1 MSVLDEKVL
10 TIAALR
16 QAILDGILK
25 PSDIAAEAARRA
37 DEADPAI
44 WISRPSAAAL
54 LAEAR
59 RLDGLDPAAHPLLGI
74 PFAVKDN
81 IDVAG
86 LATTA
91 ACPAFEYRPERDA
104 EVVRRL
110 RAAGALVVGKTNLDQ
125 FATGLVGVR
134 SPYGIPGN
142 SFDPDFV
149 PGGSSSGSAVA
160 VAKGLC
166 AFSLGTD
173 TAGSGRVPAAFN
185 NLVGW
190 KPSKGLLSSSGLVP
204 ACRSLDCISVFALT
218 AADAAAV
225 ADIAIGYD
233 ETDAFSRPL
242 PDGVTGPTEWPGAR
256 VGVPVD
262 ANLDFFGDTE
272 AAARFE
278 TVAVAAER
286 LGATVERFDI
296 SPFLA
301 AARLLYEGP
310 WVAERYIAIQDLIER
325 DPEALHPVTREITL
339 GGRDPKATD
348 LFRAEYR
355 LAELRREAEK
365 VLAAVDLLL
374 LPTAGTIY
382 RIAEVEADPI
392 RLNSNLGRYTNF
404 MNLLDLS
411 GVAVPAG
418 FRADGMPLGV
428 TLAAP
433 AFHDYR
439 LLALAGALHAECAPL
454 MGAGGTPLRA
464 APPGVRGDWA
474 TMEIAVCGA
483 HMSGLPLNGELTALG
498 GEFARKTMTGDGYR
512 FYALAGP
519 EPARPGLVRSKDGS
533 GGKVEIEIWR
543 LPVAAVGRLLAAIPA
558 PLGLG
563 TIELADGGTVKG
575 FVCEAAGVAG
585 ARDITALGGWRGYL
599 AERDREGG
607 AKLAE
612 TAD

>member
-1 MSVLDEKVL
+1 MLDDEML
-10 TIAALR
+10 TIEALR
-16 QAILDGILK
+16 RALLAGDIR
-25 PSDIAAEAARRA
+25 PSEIAAEVARRCDA
-37 DEADPAI
+37 ADPAI
-44 WISRPSAAAL
+44 WINRMSADAL
-54 LAEAR
+54 IAEGR
-59 RLDGLDPAAHPLLGI
+59 RLDGLDPATHPLLGI

-86 LATTA
+86 LPTTA
-91 ACPAFEYRPERDA
+91 GCPAFEYAPERDA

-110 RAAGALVVGKTNLDQ
+110 REAGALIVGKTNLDQ

-134 SPYGIPGN
+134 SPYGVPGN
-142 SFDPDFV
+142 SFDPAFV

-190 KPSKGLLSSSGLVP
+190 KPSKGLLSTTGLVP

-225 ADIAIGYD
+225 ADIVAGF
-233 ETDAFSRPL
+233 DAADPFSRAMPK
-242 PDGVTGPTEWPGAR
+242 DVTGPSDWRGAR
-256 VGVPVD
+256 LGVPLA
-262 ANLDFFGDTE
+262 ANLDFFGDGDCE
-272 AAARFE
+272 KLFHE
-278 TVAVAAER
+278 TVAAAER
-286 LGATVERFDI
+286 LGGEPVEIDI
-296 SPFLA
+296 TPFLD

-310 WVAERYIAIQDLIER
+310 WVAERYISVQELIER

-355 LAELRREAEK
+355 LAELRRAAGDI
-365 VLAAVDLLL
+365 LAGLDLML

-404 MNLLDLS
+404 MNLLDLA

-418 FRADGMPLGV
+418 FRPDGMPFGV

-433 AFHDYR
+433 AFHDRR
-439 LLALAGALHAECAPL
+439 LLALAGALHEETSPL
-454 MGAGGTPLRA
+454 IGAARSPLAA
-464 APPGVRGDWA
+464 APPKHGSETDVL
-474 TMEIAVCGA
+474 EIAVCGA
-483 HMSGLPLNGELTALG
+483 HMSGLSLNGELRDLG
-498 GEFARKTMTGDGYR
+498 GTLVRPARTAGNYR

-519 EPARPGLVRSKDGS
+519 EPARPGLVRVPQ
-533 GGKVEIEIWR
+533 GGGAVEVEIWR
-543 LPVAAVGRLLAAIPA
+543 LPACAVGALLAAIPA

-563 TIELADGGTVKG
+563 SIALADGGTVKG
-575 FVCEAAGVAG
+575 FLCEAAATGD
-585 ARDITALGGWRGYL
+585 ARDITAFGSWRRYL
-599 AERDREGG
+599 DARHKGSAE
-607 AKLAE
+607 LAE

>member
-1 MSVLDEKVL
+1 MSVLKDEVF

-16 QAILDGILK
+16 AAILAGDVT
-25 PSDIAAEAARRA
+25 PSGVAAEVARRC
-37 DEADPAI
+37 DGADPAI
-44 WISRPSAAAL
+44 WISRPPTETL

-59 RLDGLDPAAHPLLGI
+59 RLDRLDPADHPLLGI

-86 LATTA
+86 LLTTA
-91 ACPAFEYRPERDA
+91 ACPAFEYMPMRDA

-110 RAAGALVVGKTNLDQ
+110 RAAGALVIGKTNLDQ

-134 SPYGIPGN
+134 SPYGVPGN
-142 SFDPDFV
+142 SFDPAFV

-160 VAKGLC
+160 VAKGLA

-190 KPSKGLLSSSGLVP
+190 KPSKGLLSNTGLVP
-204 ACRSLDCISVFALT
+204 ACRSLDCISVLALT
-218 AADAAAV
+218 AADAASV
-225 ADIAIGYD
+225 ARIAIGFD
-233 ETDAFSRPL
+233 EADPFSRPM
-242 PDGVTGPTEWPGAR
+242 PEEVPGPAVWEGAR
-256 VGVPVD
+256 LGVPLD
-262 ANLDFFGDTE
+262 ANLDFFGD
-272 AAARFE
+272 AAAAAIFDRAAAAAAQLGAE
-278 TVAVAAER
+278 AVAV
-286 LGATVERFDI
+286 DI
-296 SPFLA
+296 SPLLD

-310 WVAERYIAIQDLIER
+310 WVAERYIAVQELIER

-339 GGRDPKATD
+339 GGRAPKATD

-355 LAELRREAEK
+355 LAELRR
-365 VLAAVDLLL
+365 AADVIMAGLDVLL

-404 MNLLDLS
+404 MNLLDMAA
-411 GVAVPAG
+411 VAVPAG
-418 FRADGMPLGV
+418 FRPDGMPFGV

-433 AFHDYR
+433 AFHDRR
-439 LLALAGALHAECAPL
+439 LLSLAGALHRETAPRL
-454 MGAGGTPLRA
+454 GASAMTLTA
-464 APPGVRGDWA
+464 DPPDAGPAGE
-474 TMEIAVCGA
+474 TIEIAVCGA
-483 HMSGLPLNGELTALG
+483 HMSGLPLNGELRALG
-498 GEFARKTMTGDGYR
+498 GVFARQAQTAPDYR

-519 EPARPGLVRSKDGS
+519 EPARPGLVRSDDG
-533 GGKVEIEIWR
+533 GAIDIEIWR
-543 LPVAAVGRLLAAIPA
+543 LPARAIGTLLDAIPA

-563 TIELADGGTVKG
+563 TIALADGGSVKG
-575 FVCEAAGVAG
+575 FTCEAAGTAG
-585 ARDITALGGWRGYL
+585 ARDITAFGGWRGYL
-599 AERDREGG
+599 TARENEEETG
-607 AKLAE
+607 LAD